1 MNLFEY
7 SKRVKKLMLIE
18 QPESN
23 YDSYIKDFSSGS
35 FDKLS
40 EFLENNNEL
49 NRRIEDLVGTD
60 SIEETVSFLLKPN
73 KTIIMRGMADSKTTK
88 DMELYDFL
96 EIFLKN
102 TASGF

>member
-7 SKRVKKLMLIE
+7 SQRVKKLMLIE
-18 QPESN
+18 ETESN
-23 YDSYIKDFSSGS
+23 YDSYIKDFSAGL
-35 FDKLS
+35 FDKLG
-40 EFLENNNEL
+40 EFLENNDEL
-49 NRRIEDLVGTD
+49 SKKIQELVGTE

-73 KTIIMRGMADSKTTK
+73 KTIIMRGMANSKTTK

-102 TASGF
+102 TESGF

>member
-7 SKRVKKLMLIE
+7 SQRVKKLMLIE

-35 FDKLS
+35 FDKLG

-60 SIEETVSFLLKPN
+60 SIEETVSFFSKPGGENMSSMISSLSTFLFLFLSLLLWL
-73 KTIIMRGMADSKTTK
+73 S
-88 DMELYDFL
+88 L
-96 EIFLKN
+96 
-102 TASGF
+102 

>member
-1 MNLFEY
+1 L
-7 SKRVKKLMLIE
+7 
-18 QPESN
+18 
-23 YDSYIKDFSSGS
+23 G
-35 FDKLS
+35 

-102 TASGF
+102 TESGF

>member
-1 MNLFEY
+1 
-7 SKRVKKLMLIE
+7 MLIE

-60 SIEETVSFLLKPN
+60 SIKETVSFLLKPN

>member
-7 SKRVKKLMLIE
+7 SQRVKKLMLIE

-35 FDKLS
+35 FDKLG